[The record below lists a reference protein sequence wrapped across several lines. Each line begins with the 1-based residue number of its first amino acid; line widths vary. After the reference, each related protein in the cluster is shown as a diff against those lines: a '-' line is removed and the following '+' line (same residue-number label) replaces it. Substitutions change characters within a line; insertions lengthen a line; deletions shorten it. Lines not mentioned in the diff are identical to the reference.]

1 MYANLSPHRMSVPPP
16 FVADAEQIDQSSLL
30 RNAAGV
36 ASLVLLASALVSPE
50 SLRILLSSAG
60 LLGVAGLRIS
70 AARSGWAR
78 RGLVW
83 E

>member
-1 MYANLSPHRMSVPPP
+1 MYANSLPHRITAPSAHPI
-16 FVADAEQIDQSSLL
+16 AEQIDQGGLM
-30 RNAAGV
+30 RNAVGM

-50 SLRILLSSAG
+50 SLRLLLSSAG